1 MRYAQMLI
9 LIALSFVLRGKADMP
24 MLRWL
29 DDEKVRGNLTNVAM
43 KILREDK
50 SLSSLPATTFSFT
63 VITLRR

>member
-1 MRYAQMLI
+1 MRYALMTI
-9 LIALSFVLRGKADMP
+9 LIAMSLVLRGKADMP

-50 SLSSLPATTFSFT
+50 
-63 VITLRR
+63 